1 MTVTG
6 ILFYLAGALGYA
18 LIAALVILITIT
30 AQRRRWPKTGFIL
43 LTLFFLFI
51 LFLGLHPFP
60 DRATLNCTDGGAA
73 PLLTPFGF
81 LDRIAQLWREGAPL
95 SVWLRDVSVVS
106 SVMNFVFFAMLGGGL
121 ATQRISA
128 GRALLL
134 LCGLSG
140 LIEISQIT
148 ALFGFYPCP
157 YRHFEID
164 DLILNIWGGAAGFS
178 LMRSARRR

>member
-1 MTVTG
+1 MTATG

-18 LIAALVILITIT
+18 LVVALVVVITIT
-30 AQRRRWPKTGFIL
+30 VQRRRWPRAGFVC

-60 DRATLNCTDGGAA
+60 ERATLDCSGGGSA

-106 SVMNFVFFAMLGGGL
+106 SVMNFVFFAMLGAGL

-157 YRHFEID
+157 YRHFELD
-164 DLILNIWGGAAGFS
+164 DLILNTWGGAAGFS
-178 LMRSARRR
+178 LVRLARKR